1 VATLWQIPEKA
12 LTTLCWQNM
21 RLTGEDN
28 EYTLEL
34 LQDAWV
40 IS

>member
-12 LTTLCWQNM
+12 LTTLWQNI

-28 EYTLEL
+28 ENTLEL